1 MCNFKLFLKF
11 LILSTSTTDLGK
23 LFNQLIILTKNEC
36 LRQLILGRLGYSVY
50 AWLVLVAR
58 YCLYSNTSAND
69 IPLRRKTVL

>member
-11 LILSTSTTDLGK
+11 LLSTSSTDLGK
-23 LFNQLIILTKNEC
+23 LLHKLIILTKNEC
-36 LRQLILGRLGYSVY
+36 LKQLIIGRLGYSVY

-69 IPLRRKTVL
+69 IPLRPKTVL